1 MSRPIVLDGAPG
13 GILLICDHASNAV
26 PAGIDL
32 RIDPALLDK
41 HIGVDIGTAP
51 LTQALATALGA
62 PAVLATVS
70 RLVIDLHRQPDHP
83 GLIPAVS
90 DGHAIP
96 GNVEADRL
104 DRIARFYR
112 PYHTALGDVIRRVRP
127 ALLASIHSFTP
138 RLETAD
144 GEARPWE
151 IGILSNR
158 DRRAADLALALLQER
173 GLVVGDNEPYSGRLL
188 NATLNRHGEARGI
201 PSIAIEVRN
210 DLLAD
215 DAGVA
220 RWRDILAPI
229 LIEIRNRLAQTGA
242 VAT

>member
-1 MSRPIVLDGAPG
+1 MSRPIVLGGAPG

-41 HIGVDIGTAP
+41 HIGVDIGTAR
-51 LTQALATALGA
+51 LTEALATALGA

-90 DGHAIP
+90 DGHDIP
-96 GNVEADRL
+96 GNVEADRF
-104 DRIARFYR
+104 DRIARFYQ
-112 PYHTALGDVIRRVRP
+112 PYHATLNDVIRMVRP
-127 ALLASIHSFTP
+127 NLLASIHSFTP
-138 RLETAD
+138 LLEMAD
-144 GEARPWE
+144 GPTRPWD

-158 DRRAADLALALLQER
+158 DRRAADLALALLRER

-210 DLLAD
+210 DLLVD